1 MAERIG
7 AQVLPTTRQQQEQL
21 VVHLIS
27 ALPPISGHSEAR
39 LVPGERRR
47 HSRRLAEFRFIPES
61 GRCAVQPEISALG
74 QKRNQLACD
83 RRARAAPFNQKL

>member
-21 VVHLIS
+21 VVHLDI
-27 ALPPISGHSEAR
+27 
-39 LVPGERRR
+39 RRR
-47 HSRRLAEFRFIPES
+47 VWCQVSGGVTVDAWQNVRFIPES

-74 QKRNQLACD
+74 QKRNQLACG